1 MGAERY
7 FEHDMLKHFRG
18 KPWVIENPMKKGTG
32 MLAIDLK
39 GGVDPTNGTI
49 KTMRGNKT
57 WGECGT
63 GARKNIALA
72 LMEKR
77 EAEVKAA
84 EEDWAAK
91 KKAQSRERTRRYR
104 AKKKKEKEEGK
115 KAAGGSV
122 AGKAEE
128 ENTGGGSIVSIQ
140 LR

>member
-18 KPWVIENPMKKGTG
+18 KSWVIENPMKKGTG

-91 KKAQSRERTRRYR
+91 KK
-104 AKKKKEKEEGK
+104 KEKEEGK